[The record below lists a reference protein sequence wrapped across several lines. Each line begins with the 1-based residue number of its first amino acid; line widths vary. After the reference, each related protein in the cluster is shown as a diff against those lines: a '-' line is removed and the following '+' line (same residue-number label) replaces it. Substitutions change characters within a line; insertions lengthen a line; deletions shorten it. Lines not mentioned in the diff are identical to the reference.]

1 MTEPSAHHPSSP
13 LRFTQD
19 HEDFELKKALI
30 CLLTSL
36 CSNGGAAIRVLCKEK
51 TLRSLLSYVVPNEG
65 SSQWNPAQFEEL
77 QLLVLSSLA
86 TLAPQCVEDYML
98 CQGNTRILLLIEWCT
113 QEQGTVSFAS
123 ELCLLFNLL

>member
-113 QEQGTVSFAS
+113 QDQGTVFAS